1 MEEIKKRIEE
11 LEKRAAEL
19 VKLYKQYNAC
29 ALQLVEL
36 FSGEDDGRNRTYT
49 YYTKRGVPLQRTTQV
64 LRRLLNTGY
73 MRPYGGGGRTFDV
86 HGVYA
91 LADGIV
97 VQIHE
102 TVFNAY
108 GNPVKD
114 YGSFPSLTTLLLG
127 VRDAEEVLSV
137 LSAAQEDIEELER
150 ELSERMKNPVRS
162 HRIDKPYR
170 GYIVAFCPQ
179 CNRILRSCKE
189 EGERLVFV
197 HEHQPVYI
205 VLREQGGERT
215 VQCSAQDYQSLID
228 VIGIVDTLW
237 RYRGQPKV
245 IERIISLW
253 LLLKEQEEYENNVK
267 AFFEQL

>member
-1 MEEIKKRIEE
+1 MGEMRIEE
-11 LEKRAAEL
+11 AARILERRAAEL
-19 VKLYKQYNAC
+19 VKLYKQYAC
-29 ALQLVEL
+29 ASLQLVEL
-36 FSGEDDGRNRTYT
+36 FAGEDDGGSRTYR
-49 YYTKRGVPLQRTTQV
+49 YYTKQGILLERTTEV
-64 LRRLLNTGY
+64 LRRLLNRGY

-102 TVFNAY
+102 TVLNAY

-114 YGSFPSLTTLLLG
+114 YGSFPSLTALLLT
-127 VRDAEEVLSV
+127 VRVPAEEVLS
-137 LSAAQEDIEELER
+137 AAREDIEELEH
-150 ELSERMKNPVRS
+150 ELDEMKNVRS
-162 HRIDKPYR
+162 HYIDKPYR

-179 CNRILRSCKE
+179 CNKLLRPSCKE

-197 HEHQPVYI
+197 HQHQPVYI
-205 VLREQGGERT
+205 ILREQGGERT

-228 VIGIVDTLW
+228 VVDTLW

-245 IERIISLW
+245 VERIISLW